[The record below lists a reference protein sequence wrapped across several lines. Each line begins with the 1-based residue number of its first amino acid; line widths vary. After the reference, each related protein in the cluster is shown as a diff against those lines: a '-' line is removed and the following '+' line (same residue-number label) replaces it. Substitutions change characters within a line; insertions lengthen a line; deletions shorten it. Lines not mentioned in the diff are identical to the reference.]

1 MNPIVFA
8 LRRPITVMVGI
19 IAVVLTAFVAVR
31 PKAVDAALGKVGIE
45 LPLKRMPI
53 DIFPSLKLPV
63 IYVCQPY
70 GGMDP
75 AQMEGLLTNY
85 YEYHFLYINGIHH
98 VESRNVQGTALMKL
112 IFHPGTNMAQ
122 AMAETINYVNRSR
135 AMMPPGTVPPF
146 VMRFDTG
153 SVPVGYLVF
162 SSESRTIG
170 EISDLALM
178 KVRPMFSSLPGVS
191 APPPFGGSARSIV
204 VRADPDRLRA
214 YGIAPDDVV
223 NALVAGNAVS
233 PSGNLRVGDNY
244 PMVPTN
250 AMIKDI
256 KELGSIPIKVGTSSA
271 GGAAAIG
278 SASAVYLR
286 DIGSIDDATDITTGY
301 SLVNGRR
308 AVYILAT
315 KRADASTMSV
325 IDEIKAAMPKFRA
338 EVPSDINISFE
349 FDQSPYVTR
358 AINSLATEGI
368 LGAILTGLMV
378 LVFLR
383 DWRSALVVV
392 LNIPLAIAASI
403 VGLWLCGQTINL
415 MTLGGLALAV
425 GILVDEATV
434 EIENIHTQMRHTSS
448 VAWAVRVGNAQTAIP
463 RLLAMLCILAV
474 FVPSFFM
481 QGAARELFVPLSLAV
496 GFSMIASYLLSSTFV
511 PIVSTWLLR
520 SLQRE
525 VSAPLLTAT
534 SESPASSKHA
544 DRIQGEHHLDRDDR
558 SSAVLTHRA
567 PRYQR
572 LVSLFVRLRWPVVAG
587 YLVICGATLFW
598 ASGRL
603 GVEIFPT
610 VDAGEFRLRFRAPD
624 GTHIDRTE
632 KTALEILDT
641 VKQKVGEKNVAMTL
655 GYIGTVPASFP
666 INSVYHF
673 SRGPEEG
680 LLRIALK
687 PKSGIST
694 EAMKEE
700 LRREFLDRFPT
711 VRFSFEPAD
720 IISEVMSFGS
730 ATPIEIAARGGSLE
744 ENHEYIGKV
753 QAALGKLPSIRDM
766 QVVQARDYPTVEI
779 KVDREKAGLSG
790 TTVSQVAR
798 SIVTATSSSRFVVP
812 NYWPDPKT
820 GIGYQVQVEIPQPQ
834 LDSIEDL
841 GAVPVQRGSGSTF
854 GQSLLLRDVASL
866 VDGKSPGEYDR
877 YNMKREISLTANI
890 VGNDLGAVSQQITH
904 ALNAVGKEDA
914 DAKAKAHQEA
924 LAKAKAAGN
933 PDPPKPPS
941 IHHELR
947 GQIPP
952 LRAIMN
958 GLGIGLLLAVFVIFL
973 ILSANF
979 QSWRLAFVTVST
991 APAVITGVAL
1001 SLLLTGSTLNIQSF
1015 IGAIMSLGV
1024 AMANAILL
1032 VTFAEEQRRNLGARD
1047 DRPALNSV
1055 TQQESTIPK
1064 GSIQSGADRS
1074 ALQSNAVQGAIY
1086 GATSRLRAIAMTSVA
1101 MLAGMLPLALGL
1113 GESGQQTAPL
1123 GRAVM
1128 GGLLAATSAT
1138 LLILPAVFAI
1148 VQSRASIKS
1157 ASLDP
1162 EDPQS
1167 AFHSA
1172 V

>member
-1 MNPIVFA
+1 MNPIIFA

-31 PKAVDAALGKVGIE
+31 PKAFDAALAKVGIE

-53 DIFPSLKLPV
+53 DIFPALNLPV

-112 IFHPGTNMAQ
+112 MFHPGTNMAQ

-162 SSESRTIG
+162 SSETRTIA
-170 EISDLALM
+170 EISDMALM
-178 KVRPMFSSLPGVS
+178 KVRPLFSALPGVS

-204 VRADPDRLRA
+204 VRTDPDRLRA

-223 NALVAGNAVS
+223 NALVAGNTVS
-233 PSGNLRVGDNY
+233 PSGNLRVGDSY

-250 AMIKDI
+250 AMVKDI
-256 KELGSIPIKVGTSSA
+256 RELGNIPIKVGAGSGSS

-278 SASAVYLR
+278 NTSTVYLR
-286 DIGSIDDATDITTGY
+286 DIGVIEDAADITTGY

-338 EVPSDINISFE
+338 EVPSDINVSFE

-358 AINSLATEGI
+358 AISSLAVEGA
-368 LGAILTGLMV
+368 LGAVLTGLMV

-392 LNIPLAIAASI
+392 LNIPLAIGASI

-415 MTLGGLALAV
+415 MTLGGLALSV

-434 EIENIHTQMRHTSS
+434 EIENIHTQMRHTNSI
-448 VAWAVRVGNAQTAIP
+448 AWAVRLGNAQTAIP

-496 GFSMIASYLLSSTFV
+496 GFSMIASYILSSTFV
-511 PIVSTWLLR
+511 PVVSTWLLR
-520 SLQRE
+520 GHTSPSATA
-525 VSAPLLTAT
+525 VSAVPPYTKGTADT
-534 SESPASSKHA
+534 AVAHTPNFYSK
-544 DRIQGEHHLDRDDR
+544 
-558 SSAVLTHRA
+558 
-567 PRYQR
+567 
-572 LVSLFVRLRWPVVAG
+572 LVSLFVRLRWPVVAA
-587 YLVICGATLFW
+587 YLIVCGVTLFW
-598 ASGRL
+598 ASGRM
-603 GVEIFPT
+603 GIEIFPA
-610 VDAGEFRLRFRAPD
+610 VDAGEFRLRFRGPD
-624 GTHIDRTE
+624 GTHIDKTE
-632 KTALEILDT
+632 QIALDILDT
-641 VKQKVGEKNVAMTL
+641 VKQKVGEQNVGLTL
-655 GYIGTVPASFP
+655 GYLGTVPASFP

-687 PKSGIST
+687 PNSGIST

-700 LRREFLDRFPT
+700 LRTEFRTRFPN

-720 IISEVMSFGS
+720 IISEVMSFGA
-730 ATPIEIAARGGSLE
+730 ATPIEIAARGGTLT
-744 ENHEYIGKV
+744 ENREYIGKV
-753 QAALGKLPSIRDM
+753 QAELSKLPAIRDL
-766 QVVQARDYPTVEI
+766 QVAQSLDYPTVEI

-790 TTVSQVAR
+790 TTVSQVTR
-798 SIVTATSSSRFVVP
+798 SVVTATSSSRFVVP

-841 GAVPVQRGSGSTF
+841 GAVPIQRGSGIHA

-866 VDGKSPGEYDR
+866 TSAVMPGEYDR

-890 VGNDLGAVSQQITH
+890 AGDDLGAVSQQITSV
-904 ALNAVGKEDA
+904 LNTVAKQDVET
-914 DAKAKAHQEA
+914 KAKIFKESEE
-924 LAKAKAAGN
+924 KAKAAGS
-933 PDPPKPPS
+933 PAPIKPAV

-958 GLGIGLLLAVFVIFL
+958 GLGIGLLLAVLVIFL

-991 APAVITGVAL
+991 APAVITGVVL

-1032 VTFAEEQRRNLGARD
+1032 VTFAEERRRAVAAQASEGRQSPEVSVGESLSESRSTPATGGLTLPARRVARD
-1047 DRPALNSV
+1047 A
-1055 TQQESTIPK
+1055 
-1064 GSIQSGADRS
+1064 
-1074 ALQSNAVQGAIY
+1074 AVF
-1086 GATSRLRAIAMTSVA
+1086 GATSRLRAIAMTSAA

-1123 GRAVM
+1123 GRAVI
-1128 GGLLAATSAT
+1128 GGLLAATFAT

-1148 VQSRASIKS
+1148 VQSRATTKS

-1162 EDPQS
+1162 DDPES
-1167 AFHSA
+1167 AFHST